1 MGTIYE
7 LTENYEAIEAL
18 LCDEEVDEQTVL
30 DTLEAIEGEIED
42 KADKDNFFITT

>member
-7 LTENYEAIEAL
+7 LTENYKAVEAL

-30 DTLEAIEGEIED
+30 DTLEAIEGRSRTRQTIMQR
-42 KADKDNFFITT
+42 